1 MILQRFR
8 SSAQTSGR
16 ADTPP
21 QDLPGLPGTSA
32 CEACFSICSPGEGEW
47 ESLSLG
53 ETSGLEFRPTLA
65 FLGLLG
71 CQNPDSFILNIGFS
85 GQSVPLLGLMT
96 EREDLEVHVAVASFQ
111 KFLMALGLSWGETS
125 FSCTVDSWTR

>member
-65 FLGLLG
+65 FLGL
-71 CQNPDSFILNIGFS
+71 
-85 GQSVPLLGLMT
+85 MT

>member
-8 SSAQTSGR
+8 LSAQTSGG

-32 CEACFSICSPGEGEW
+32 CEACFSICNPGEGEW
-47 ESLSLG
+47 ESLSLR

-71 CQNPDSFILNIGFS
+71 CQNPDSFILNIGFL

-96 EREDLEVHVAVASFQ
+96 QREDLEMQ
-111 KFLMALGLSWGETS
+111 
-125 FSCTVDSWTR
+125 VDVLPAFKNF